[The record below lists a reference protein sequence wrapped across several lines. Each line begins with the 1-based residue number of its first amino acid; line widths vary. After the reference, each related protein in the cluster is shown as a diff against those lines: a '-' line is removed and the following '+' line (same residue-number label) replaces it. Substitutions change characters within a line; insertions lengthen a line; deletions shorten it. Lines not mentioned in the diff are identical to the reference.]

1 MRGILSL
8 QNMQK
13 SNKLWKISHPLKEL
27 RWKGTC
33 TMDSGMS
40 RMQLSI
46 GWA

>member
-1 MRGILSL
+1 
-8 QNMQK
+8 MQK
-13 SNKLWKISHPLKEL
+13 VNRLWKISHLLREL
-27 RWKGTC
+27 RWKGLC